1 MIMNKKTKETIDYIL
16 NSPAMS
22 LMIIVVLI
30 SSSIL
35 WNLSFCISNTIKKE
49 TIKLEQETKKGY
61 YYLYEETDYN
71 YDYIKIKLFNEKLK
85 TSSLFDFYEINQQG
99 IVVENIK
106 SDIFID
112 TAHTNSGVVIKSA
125 RLSENVFADFNLEVE
140 EGRIFTDE
148 EYNLD
153 MDSLAN
159 RVTIPVL
166 AGYKYMDYYKLG
178 DKITSTN
185 CFIKDGVKFDLEIV
199 GFLKKDLF
207 LPSGQ
212 GGKMLYDDYLIM
224 PSYNFISST
233 FDGLV
238 PDGFW
243 AYVKTNGVIVSSLDA
258 NQIESIISRLAG
270 EVGIPSGIYKVI
282 GADKVN
288 SVYNDKNIIKIEEI
302 FRKSSILAIVFSTT
316 IMSIFMF
323 IAIKRRL
330 KYYAIIFTNGYVH
343 SDLLDI
349 ISMYPFLLCL
359 ISYII
364 GSLLSLFLLVSFE
377 IDISIKSFIFL
388 ALYYFMMCVVS
399 SFIAYKKVINSDLSV
414 YLRKR

>member
-112 TAHTNSGVVIKSA
+112 TAHTNSVVVIKSA

-166 AGYKYMDYYKLG
+166 Y
-178 DKITSTN
+178 
-185 CFIKDGVKFDLEIV
+185 
-199 GFLKKDLF
+199 
-207 LPSGQ
+207 
-212 GGKMLYDDYLIM
+212 
-224 PSYNFISST
+224 
-233 FDGLV
+233 
-238 PDGFW
+238 
-243 AYVKTNGVIVSSLDA
+243 
-258 NQIESIISRLAG
+258 
-270 EVGIPSGIYKVI
+270 
-282 GADKVN
+282 
-288 SVYNDKNIIKIEEI
+288 
-302 FRKSSILAIVFSTT
+302 
-316 IMSIFMF
+316 
-323 IAIKRRL
+323 
-330 KYYAIIFTNGYVH
+330 
-343 SDLLDI
+343 
-349 ISMYPFLLCL
+349 
-359 ISYII
+359 
-364 GSLLSLFLLVSFE
+364 
-377 IDISIKSFIFL
+377 
-388 ALYYFMMCVVS
+388 
-399 SFIAYKKVINSDLSV
+399 
-414 YLRKR
+414 